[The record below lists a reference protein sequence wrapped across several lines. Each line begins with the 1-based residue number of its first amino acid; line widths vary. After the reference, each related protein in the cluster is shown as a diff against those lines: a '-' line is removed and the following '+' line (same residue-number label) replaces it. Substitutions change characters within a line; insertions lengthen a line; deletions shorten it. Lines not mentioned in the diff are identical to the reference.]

1 MPNIR
6 TYYGHAESEGY
17 VSENPSVTQQQFKD
31 EADINY
37 IVRMYDAQGVI
48 PGQTG
53 AAPREPMF
61 GDFSNLPE
69 NAQEA
74 YNQILEAK
82 SNFNNLDVEIRKR
95 FNFDPAAFFEFVQN
109 PANVDELVSLGLAVR
124 TSAPVEGT
132 GEMQNNTDNVNNDAH
147 SGQPTT

>member
-1 MPNIR
+1 MPKIR
-6 TYYGHAESEGY
+6 TYYEHAESEGY

-53 AAPREPMF
+53 AVPREPMF
-61 GDFSNLPE
+61 GDFSDLPE

-82 SNFNNLDVEIRKR
+82 ANFNQLPIEIRKR

-124 TSAPVEGT
+124 ADAPVEGT
-132 GEMQNNTDNVNNDAH
+132 GEMQNNAFDMNNNAQG
-147 SGQPTT
+147 GQPTV

>member
-1 MPNIR
+1 MPKIR
-6 TYYGHAESEGY
+6 TYYEHVESEGY

-37 IVRMYDAQGVI
+37 IVRIYDAQGVI

-53 AAPREPMF
+53 AVPREPMF
-61 GDFSNLPE
+61 GDFSDLPE

-82 SNFNNLDVEIRKR
+82 ANFDNLDVEIRKR
-95 FNFDPAAFFEFVQN
+95 FNFDPAAFFEFVQD

-132 GEMQNNTDNVNNDAH
+132 GEMQNNTDNSNNNAL